1 MNMTYN
7 ETSALMG
14 AMRNVEIYAEAKALE
29 YAKETPDFKN
39 INKYNDKISEG
50 KQIIWDFANQQG
62 NYK

>member
-1 MNMTYN
+1 MTYN

-29 YAKETPDFKN
+29 YQKETTDFKKV
-39 INKYNDKISEG
+39 NKYNDKINEG